1 MQQYYPTNL
10 DNDPIRNTQ
19 IKSSELLP
27 RKNIFTM
34 MKTNNAETFNNS
46 SNKQQPDLYRENI
59 FTENYNRNDGLN
71 EEMIEKDKRIQEL
84 EFKLQQIEHEKDS
97 FKNKLG
103 IIKKYEEDNKNLSM
117 KLRQEYEKNKEII
130 NLKNKLSLFEKSKK
144 TDDKIISEL
153 RKKLNIIESDEH
165 EEGIILN
172 INDTTNN
179 DSEDEGIKDIDYD
192 EIYKKTLEEESK
204 RTLNLEKFKNDKLK
218 NIISKYIIGIGDEG
232 IDNIFIKYKIDEKTE
247 ITKEL
252 ISKIISEL
260 KQ

>member
-19 IKSSELLP
+19 IKSNELLP
-27 RKNIFTM
+27 RKNVFNM
-34 MKTNNAETFNNS
+34 MKNNNS
-46 SNKQQPDLYRENI
+46 NKKNSSNNKQQPDLYRENI

-71 EEMIEKDKRIQEL
+71 DEMIEKDKKIQEL

-103 IIKKYEEDNKNLSM
+103 IIKKYEEDNKELSM
-117 KLRQEYEKNKEII
+117 KLRNEYEKNKEIVI
-130 NLKNKLSLFEKSKK
+130 LKNKISLFEKSKK
-144 TDDKIISEL
+144 EDDKIISEL
-153 RKKLNIIESDEH
+153 RKNLNIIENEN
-165 EEGIILN
+165 EEGIIFN
-172 INDTTNN
+172 INDNETNEE
-179 DSEDEGIKDIDYD
+179 EDEEIKDIDY
-192 EIYKKTLEEESK
+192 EQIYKQTLEAESK
-204 RTLNLEKFKNDKLK
+204 RNIALEKFKNDKLK
-218 NIISKYIIGIGDEG
+218 NIISKYMFGIGDEI
-232 IDNIFIKYKIDEKTE
+232 IDNIFIKYKIHEKTE